1 MNEEQPDYSNSAYSG
16 VSQTLE
22 QFGSDAAYLTYLDQ
36 RDRRPSAWWYYRR
49 LRQGIEWK
57 SIQEVEDPLSDC
69 PVYDPD
75 NPACFDFGDEAT
87 EDMIV
92 VTASRATSPTIQTS
106 MTNNQVAVVDEGG
119 VVKRIGDRVIVLR
132 DGRLFILNIGA
143 GEDAEPV
150 LESRIDLYDDPNED
164 TWFDELLV
172 SDKRIV
178 VIGFSYEYDAS
189 SYSVYDLSDGGE
201 VSFVGR
207 FLVSSEDYF
216 DGTSYAARMIGDDI
230 VFEFPIDLFAL
241 DPEEAAAPSFFK
253 PDRDGDGQPDDVF
266 PLVDAADVYRPVT
279 DHEEPVVQA
288 FVKCELEALALR
300 GPDGACQRVA
310 FISGDRGQFYIG
322 PTAAYFWSNAEVNI
336 HQRGED
342 CLLETFNEEGATP
355 VHRID
360 LETMEVSVAAGFGEV
375 DTPYW
380 MAEQTDALFGFVRHR
395 EPGCR
400 SEQSLRPQTH
410 LGLTRLDMSDFGQRY
425 VTASRDIVRPLP
437 LIGRDRRPIPR
448 FFEDRLVYGSWRGR
462 IREDDGSINS
472 AVVVVDL
479 VQASPDQIL
488 QIPHGVARIE
498 AVDGTT
504 PVVIGHAGDAVVGFT
519 ALDVA
524 EEAELRATVQVE
536 DRVIAESRTHAFNA
550 TTYDAAGRGGAL
562 MGLATMPRST
572 RDDDWRWWQRQGEAG
587 VSFLRLEGDDFITL
601 GAADPLNGAVNEA
614 YECEVSCVDWYGVVR
629 AFYLNNRVFAL
640 TNTELIEVDL
650 FQGHQLGVLNRTRL
664 DGEPLRPGD

>member
-1 MNEEQPDYSNSAYSG
+1 MDREQPDYSASAYSG

-36 RDRRPSAWWYYRR
+36 RDRRPSAWRYYRR
-49 LRQGIEWK
+49 LRQGIAWK

-75 NPACFDFGDEAT
+75 NPACFDFGDEVG
-87 EDMIV
+87 ENMIV

-132 DGRLFILNIGA
+132 DGRLFILNV
-143 GEDAEPV
+143 GEGENAEPV
-150 LESRIDLYDDPNED
+150 MESRVDLYDDRDEG

-216 DGTSYAARMIGDDI
+216 DGASYAARMIGDEI

-241 DPEEAAAPSFFK
+241 DPEETTAPSFFK
-253 PDRDGDGQPDDVF
+253 PDRDGDGEPDDVF

-355 VHRID
+355 AHRID
-360 LETMEVSVAAGFGEV
+360 LETMELSVAAGFGEV

-380 MAEQTDALFGFVRHR
+380 MAEQSDALFGLVRHR
-395 EPGCR
+395 EPVCR
-400 SEQSLRPQTH
+400 DGRSRRSQTH
-410 LGLTRLDMSDFGQRY
+410 LGLARLDMSAFGQRY
-425 VTASRDIVRPLP
+425 VAASRDIVRPLP
-437 LIGRDRRPIPR
+437 LIGRDRRPMPR
-448 FFEDRLVYGSWRGR
+448 FFEDRLIYGSMRGP
-462 IREDDGSINS
+462 IRDFEGPINAS
-472 AVVVVDL
+472 VVVIDL
-479 VQASPDQIL
+479 MQEGADQIL
-488 QIPHGVARIE
+488 PISHTVARIE
-498 AVDGTT
+498 AGDRTT
-504 PVVIGHAGDAVVGFT
+504 PVVIGYAGDAVVEFT
-519 ALDVA
+519 ALDVSG
-524 EEAELRATVQVE
+524 EAELRATVQVE

-550 TTYDAAGRGGAL
+550 TTYNAAGRDGAL
-562 MGLATMPRST
+562 MGLATGPRPT

-587 VSFLRLEGDDFITL
+587 VSFLQLEDDDFITL
-601 GAADPLNGAVNEA
+601 GAADPQNGEVSEA

-650 FQGHQLGVLNRTRL
+650 FQGDQLEVLNRTRL
-664 DGEPLRPGD
+664 DSEPLRQGD